1 MERYAKNG
9 CASLAL
15 IPYLHDGS
23 WQGDD
28 KKRHYMT
35 ATDGLIRTMP
45 RPIQTTDEKSKT

>member
-28 KKRHYMT
+28 KKRALYDGHRRAHKDNAT
-35 ATDGLIRTMP
+35 ANTNYGR
-45 RPIQTTDEKSKT
+45 KK

>member
-23 WQGDD
+23 WQE
-28 KKRHYMT
+28 KKKKK
-35 ATDGLIRTMP
+35 GI
-45 RPIQTTDEKSKT
+45 I

>member
-23 WQGDD
+23 CQGDD
-28 KKRHYMT
+28 KKK
-35 ATDGLIRTMP
+35 GI
-45 RPIQTTDEKSKT
+45 I